1 MSLYSDTIFALS
13 SAPGRSALSV
23 IRISGEQ
30 AFYVVK
36 KLTKNKIKTFDHR
49 TTSLTSIYCKNNNLI
64 DKVVLAFYCQPN
76 SYTGENLV
84 EITTHGNPVIIDSVF
99 NTLMEFGLRLANPG
113 EFTNRAHSNKKID
126 LIQAESI
133 LTTIN
138 AKSQT
143 GVRASL
149 LGVAGKLSKKLED
162 TKKLLILSLGE
173 LEYELDISE
182 VDNRDTVLKR
192 AEKNI
197 RKTVVKIEKLIESHD
212 KTSILTDGAKIVI
225 TGAPNV
231 GKSTLLNALTNSERA
246 IVSDTPGTTRDTI
259 ESLTYFSNYPVLL
272 IDTAGI
278 RKTKNH
284 VERIGVDKAKKE
296 IIKSNI
302 IFDIQSET
310 KSKNQDTDASKTIKI
325 FNKADLMTK
334 KNKKALQKK
343 DPKCIIISAKHKT
356 GLNKLR
362 KRTISLLNEKTDS
375 TEPFFLSSKR
385 QQTALKR
392 SKEHLEKALKKESL
406 VELEIVAHNLR
417 LALSEF
423 DWVLGKTTTDDIL
436 NSVFSGFCVG
446 K

>member
-143 GVRASL
+143 GVR
-149 LGVAGKLSKKLED
+149 
-162 TKKLLILSLGE
+162 T
-173 LEYELDISE
+173 
-182 VDNRDTVLKR
+182 
-192 AEKNI
+192 
-197 RKTVVKIEKLIESHD
+197 
-212 KTSILTDGAKIVI
+212 
-225 TGAPNV
+225 
-231 GKSTLLNALTNSERA
+231 
-246 IVSDTPGTTRDTI
+246 
-259 ESLTYFSNYPVLL
+259 F
-272 IDTAGI
+272 
-278 RKTKNH
+278 
-284 VERIGVDKAKKE
+284 
-296 IIKSNI
+296 
-302 IFDIQSET
+302 
-310 KSKNQDTDASKTIKI
+310 
-325 FNKADLMTK
+325 
-334 KNKKALQKK
+334 
-343 DPKCIIISAKHKT
+343 
-356 GLNKLR
+356 GLFV
-362 KRTISLLNEKTDS
+362 T
-375 TEPFFLSSKR
+375 
-385 QQTALKR
+385 
-392 SKEHLEKALKKESL
+392 
-406 VELEIVAHNLR
+406 
-417 LALSEF
+417 
-423 DWVLGKTTTDDIL
+423 W
-436 NSVFSGFCVG
+436 
-446 K
+446 